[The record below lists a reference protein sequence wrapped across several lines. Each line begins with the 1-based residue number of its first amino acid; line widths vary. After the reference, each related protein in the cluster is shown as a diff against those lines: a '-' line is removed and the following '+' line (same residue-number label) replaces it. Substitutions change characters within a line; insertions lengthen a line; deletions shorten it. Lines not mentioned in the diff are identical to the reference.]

1 MLKKI
6 IIKGMSCSHCVNHVR
21 QALSELKDS
30 QKVEVNLE
38 QKYAIVETSSNDEEI
53 KEKMPGR
60 AISRAFFIFP
70 GRGIRYK
77 FSFAFHLLQVQ

>member
-21 QALSELKDS
+21 QVLSELKDS

-38 QKYAIVETSSNDEEI
+38 QKYAIVET
-53 KEKMPGR
+53 
-60 AISRAFFIFP
+60 F
-70 GRGIRYK
+70 
-77 FSFAFHLLQVQ
+77 

>member
-6 IIKGMSCSHCVNHVR
+6 IIKGMSCSHCVYHVR
-21 QALSELKDS
+21 EALSELKDS

-53 KEKMPGR
+53 KEKIEDQGYDV
-60 AISRAFFIFP
+60 ISIEN
-70 GRGIRYK
+70 I
-77 FSFAFHLLQVQ
+77 

>member
-38 QKYAIVETSSNDEEI
+38 QKYAIVEISSNDEEI
-53 KEKMPGR
+53 KEKIEDQGYDV
-60 AISRAFFIFP
+60 ISIEN
-70 GRGIRYK
+70 I
-77 FSFAFHLLQVQ
+77 

>member
-21 QALSELKDS
+21 EALSELKDS

-38 QKYAIVETSSNDEEI
+38 QKYAIIETSSNDEEI
-53 KEKMPGR
+53 KEKIEDQGYDV
-60 AISRAFFIFP
+60 ISIEN
-70 GRGIRYK
+70 I
-77 FSFAFHLLQVQ
+77 

>member
-21 QALSELKDS
+21 EALSELKDS
-30 QKVEVNLE
+30 QKVEVKKK

-53 KEKMPGR
+53 KEKIEDQGYDV
-60 AISRAFFIFP
+60 ISIEN
-70 GRGIRYK
+70 I
-77 FSFAFHLLQVQ
+77 

>member
-21 QALSELKDS
+21 EALSELKDS

-53 KEKMPGR
+53 KEKIEDSKVLM
-60 AISRAFFIFP
+60 
-70 GRGIRYK
+70 
-77 FSFAFHLLQVQ
+77 QVLGSDHCPVELDIKI

>member
-21 QALSELKDS
+21 EALSELKDS

-53 KEKMPGR
+53 KEK
-60 AISRAFFIFP
+60 
-70 GRGIRYK
+70 IRK
-77 FSFAFHLLQVQ
+77 SVRVLNQ

>member
-21 QALSELKDS
+21 EALSELKDS

-53 KEKMPGR
+53 KEKTEDQGYDV
-60 AISRAFFIFP
+60 ISIEN
-70 GRGIRYK
+70 I
-77 FSFAFHLLQVQ
+77 

>member
-21 QALSELKDS
+21 EELSELKDS

-53 KEKMPGR
+53 KEKIEDQGYDV
-60 AISRAFFIFP
+60 ISIEN
-70 GRGIRYK
+70 I
-77 FSFAFHLLQVQ
+77 

>member
-38 QKYAIVETSSNDEEI
+38 QKYAIVETSFNDEEI
-53 KEKMPGR
+53 KEKIEDQGYDV
-60 AISRAFFIFP
+60 ISIEN
-70 GRGIRYK
+70 I
-77 FSFAFHLLQVQ
+77 

>member
-21 QALSELKDS
+21 EALSELKDS

-38 QKYAIVETSSNDEEI
+38 QKYAIVETSSNDEI
-53 KEKMPGR
+53 KEKIEDQGYDV
-60 AISRAFFIFP
+60 ISIEN
-70 GRGIRYK
+70 I
-77 FSFAFHLLQVQ
+77 

>member
-21 QALSELKDS
+21 EALSDLKDS

-53 KEKMPGR
+53 KEKIEDQGYDV
-60 AISRAFFIFP
+60 ISIEN
-70 GRGIRYK
+70 I
-77 FSFAFHLLQVQ
+77 

>member
-6 IIKGMSCSHCVNHVR
+6 IIEGMSCNHCVNHVR
-21 QALSELKDS
+21 EALSELKDS

-53 KEKMPGR
+53 KEKIEDQGYDV
-60 AISRAFFIFP
+60 ISIEN
-70 GRGIRYK
+70 I
-77 FSFAFHLLQVQ
+77 

>member
-1 MLKKI
+1 MNRNVKKI

-21 QALSELKDS
+21 EALSELKDS

-53 KEKMPGR
+53 KEKLKIKDMM
-60 AISRAFFIFP
+60 
-70 GRGIRYK
+70 
-77 FSFAFHLLQVQ
+77 

>member
-21 QALSELKDS
+21 EALSELKDS

-38 QKYAIVETSSNDEEI
+38 QKYAIVETSYNDEEI
-53 KEKMPGR
+53 KEKIEDQGYDV
-60 AISRAFFIFP
+60 ISIEN
-70 GRGIRYK
+70 I
-77 FSFAFHLLQVQ
+77 

>member
-21 QALSELKDS
+21 QALSELKYS

-53 KEKMPGR
+53 KEKIEDQGYDV
-60 AISRAFFIFP
+60 ISIEN
-70 GRGIRYK
+70 I
-77 FSFAFHLLQVQ
+77 

>member
-53 KEKMPGR
+53 KEKIEDQGYDV
-60 AISRAFFIFP
+60 ISIEN
-70 GRGIRYK
+70 I
-77 FSFAFHLLQVQ
+77 

>member
-21 QALSELKDS
+21 QVLSELKDS

-53 KEKMPGR
+53 KEKIEYQGYDV
-60 AISRAFFIFP
+60 ISIEN
-70 GRGIRYK
+70 I
-77 FSFAFHLLQVQ
+77 

>member
-21 QALSELKDS
+21 EALSELKDF

-53 KEKMPGR
+53 KEKIEDQGYDV
-60 AISRAFFIFP
+60 ISIEN
-70 GRGIRYK
+70 I
-77 FSFAFHLLQVQ
+77 

>member
-6 IIKGMSCSHCVNHVR
+6 IIKGMSCNHCVNHVR
-21 QALSELKDS
+21 EALSELKDS

-53 KEKMPGR
+53 KEKIEDQGYDV
-60 AISRAFFIFP
+60 ISIEN
-70 GRGIRYK
+70 I
-77 FSFAFHLLQVQ
+77 

>member
-30 QKVEVNLE
+30 QKVEVNLD

-53 KEKMPGR
+53 KEKIEDQGYDV
-60 AISRAFFIFP
+60 ISIEN
-70 GRGIRYK
+70 I
-77 FSFAFHLLQVQ
+77 

>member
-21 QALSELKDS
+21 EALSELKDS
-30 QKVEVNLE
+30 QKVEVNLK

-53 KEKMPGR
+53 KEKIEDQGYDV
-60 AISRAFFIFP
+60 ISIEN
-70 GRGIRYK
+70 I
-77 FSFAFHLLQVQ
+77 

>member
-21 QALSELKDS
+21 QELSELKDS

-53 KEKMPGR
+53 KEKIEDQGYDV
-60 AISRAFFIFP
+60 ISIEN
-70 GRGIRYK
+70 I
-77 FSFAFHLLQVQ
+77 

>member
-21 QALSELKDS
+21 EALSELKDS

-38 QKYAIVETSSNDEEI
+38 QKYAIVETSSNYEEI
-53 KEKMPGR
+53 KEKIEDQGYDV
-60 AISRAFFIFP
+60 ISIEN
-70 GRGIRYK
+70 I
-77 FSFAFHLLQVQ
+77 

>member
-6 IIKGMSCSHCVNHVR
+6 IIKGMSCSHCLNHVR

-53 KEKMPGR
+53 KEKIEDQGYDV
-60 AISRAFFIFP
+60 ISIEN
-70 GRGIRYK
+70 I
-77 FSFAFHLLQVQ
+77 

>member
-21 QALSELKDS
+21 EALSELKDS

-53 KEKMPGR
+53 KEKIEDQGYDV
-60 AISRAFFIFP
+60 ISIENM
-70 GRGIRYK
+70 
-77 FSFAFHLLQVQ
+77 

>member
-6 IIKGMSCSHCVNHVR
+6 IIKGMSCSHCVNNVR
-21 QALSELKDS
+21 EALSELKDS

-53 KEKMPGR
+53 KEKIEDQGYDV
-60 AISRAFFIFP
+60 ISIEN
-70 GRGIRYK
+70 I
-77 FSFAFHLLQVQ
+77 

>member
-21 QALSELKDS
+21 EALSELKDS

-38 QKYAIVETSSNDEEI
+38 QKYAIVETSSNDEKIEDQ
-53 KEKMPGR
+53 GYDV
-60 AISRAFFIFP
+60 ISIEN
-70 GRGIRYK
+70 I
-77 FSFAFHLLQVQ
+77 

>member
-6 IIKGMSCSHCVNHVR
+6 IIKGMSFSHCVNHVR
-21 QALSELKDS
+21 EALSELKDS

-53 KEKMPGR
+53 KEKIEDQGYDV
-60 AISRAFFIFP
+60 ISIEN
-70 GRGIRYK
+70 I
-77 FSFAFHLLQVQ
+77 

>member
-21 QALSELKDS
+21 EALSELKDS

-53 KEKMPGR
+53 KEKIEDQGYDV
-60 AISRAFFIFP
+60 ISIEK
-70 GRGIRYK
+70 I
-77 FSFAFHLLQVQ
+77 

>member
-6 IIKGMSCSHCVNHVR
+6 IIKGMSCSHCVNHVKE
-21 QALSELKDS
+21 ALSELKDS

-53 KEKMPGR
+53 KEKIEDQGYDV
-60 AISRAFFIFP
+60 ISIEN
-70 GRGIRYK
+70 I
-77 FSFAFHLLQVQ
+77 

>member
-21 QALSELKDS
+21 EALSELKDS

-53 KEKMPGR
+53 KEKLEDQGYDV
-60 AISRAFFIFP
+60 ISIEN
-70 GRGIRYK
+70 I
-77 FSFAFHLLQVQ
+77 

>member
-21 QALSELKDS
+21 EALSELKDS

-38 QKYAIVETSSNDEEI
+38 QKYAIVETPSNDEEI
-53 KEKMPGR
+53 KEKIEDQGYDV
-60 AISRAFFIFP
+60 ISIEN
-70 GRGIRYK
+70 I
-77 FSFAFHLLQVQ
+77 

>member
-21 QALSELKDS
+21 EALSEIKDS

-53 KEKMPGR
+53 KEKIEDQGYDV
-60 AISRAFFIFP
+60 ISIEN
-70 GRGIRYK
+70 I
-77 FSFAFHLLQVQ
+77 

>member
-21 QALSELKDS
+21 ESLSELKDS

-53 KEKMPGR
+53 KEKIEDQGYDV
-60 AISRAFFIFP
+60 ISIEN
-70 GRGIRYK
+70 I
-77 FSFAFHLLQVQ
+77 

>member
-6 IIKGMSCSHCVNHVR
+6 IITGMSCSHCVNHVR
-21 QALSELKDS
+21 EALSELKDS

-53 KEKMPGR
+53 KEKIEDQGYDV
-60 AISRAFFIFP
+60 ISIEN
-70 GRGIRYK
+70 I
-77 FSFAFHLLQVQ
+77 